1 MIIARAFLKAQRML
15 SKALNSYLR
24 DDSFSAIGARPELE
38 TLRMEWSGKL
48 DAVQRSCNVV
58 YKQGA
63 HTARNV
69 AGLDEC
75 MRLQQAHIDS
85 LLCGMDNNQKKLADM
100 TLRVGELECQLKRC
114 MDQQQALAETQVHLE
129 GLVAFASRN
138 DEVHVT
144 TSEWEVLQ

>member
-75 MRLQQAHIDS
+75 MRLQQAHIES

-129 GLVAFASRN
+129 GLVALASRN